1 MTKAQDHEELLAFLL
16 GQIVKDKVRYYAL
29 RNNDQAPSQVEIKL
43 SELEER
49 GKEVEIY
56 DLKPF
61 LKCTLFK
68 TNGYK
73 LVGGDRIIKSFTDD
87 F

>member
-1 MTKAQDHEELLAFLL
+1 MTKASDHEELLAFLL
-16 GQIVKDKVRYYAL
+16 GQLVKDKVRYYAL
-29 RNNDQAPSQVEIKL
+29 RNDDQAPSKVEVKL

-49 GKEVEIY
+49 GKDVEIY

-61 LKCTLFK
+61 LACTLFR

-73 LVGGDRIIKSFTDD
+73 LVGGDRIVKSFNDD